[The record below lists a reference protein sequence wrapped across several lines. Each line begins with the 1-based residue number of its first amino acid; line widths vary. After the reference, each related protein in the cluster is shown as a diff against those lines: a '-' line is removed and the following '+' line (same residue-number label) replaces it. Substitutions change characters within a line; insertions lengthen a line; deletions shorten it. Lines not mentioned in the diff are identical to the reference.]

1 MAFFEELGKK
11 AQAVAGV
18 AAEKAKDLAGVA
30 SEKAKSVSDSAKA
43 SMEISPSSVKWKRIT
58 VPSVSGSCPSMRA
71 RSPMP

>member
-43 SMEISPSSVKWKRIT
+43 

>member
-43 SMEISPSSVKWKRIT
+43 SVKWKRIT

>member
-30 SEKAKSVSDSAKA
+30 SEGYCDGG
-43 SMEISPSSVKWKRIT
+43 T
-58 VPSVSGSCPSMRA
+58 GSQCFGFRQGQHGDHLRA
-71 RSPMP
+71 A